1 MTDLQIA
8 FIITASLTGLLLLFI
23 IFYRPVKRAILRRHY
38 VWFFARYIYRIAL
51 DFDYYL
57 INQFAYIHS
66 NREEKTINHILFG
79 SKWIYVITDG
89 YYPGAISAKENDVS
103 WIYYSSRKK
112 KAYIDNP
119 LRINADNVN
128 QISMITDV
136 NKDLLISIVVI
147 NDDCHVEPFD
157 GTSKTNFLVKKSQL
171 RHLIKAL
178 EGRDVDNIDEKALA
192 KAVTEIH
199 ALNRNKKK

>member
-178 EGRDVDNIDEKALA
+178 EGRDVYNIDEKALA

>member
-79 SKWIYVITDG
+79 YMWLRT
-89 YYPGAISAKENDVS
+89 AIIPA
-103 WIYYSSRKK
+103 
-112 KAYIDNP
+112 P
-119 LRINADNVN
+119 
-128 QISMITDV
+128 
-136 NKDLLISIVVI
+136 
-147 NDDCHVEPFD
+147 
-157 GTSKTNFLVKKSQL
+157 
-171 RHLIKAL
+171 
-178 EGRDVDNIDEKALA
+178 
-192 KAVTEIH
+192 
-199 ALNRNKKK
+199 